1 MAASP
6 DSRRPLTAADKG
18 AASPANPVT
27 QQQDAPKDSQ
37 GRHRRYADAVDVA
50 AARTSAQE
58 VPPEVV
64 YQSQP
69 ELSDTQFFWRTV
81 LVMSL
86 VIFTGLVLTLIWYAS
101 DVFLVLFAGTLL
113 AVLLRA
119 PTNWLAANTRLSER
133 TALGLSIG
141 ALVTLLVLTM
151 YMFAVPLAE
160 QLGQLMENVP
170 QGFAR
175 LRKLMRQYE
184 WAKPFQPLVAELA
197 RMRLDLQFLGR
208 AGFLLTSTVS
218 AIGGG
223 VVVLF
228 IGIYLAAQ
236 PRLYQRGF
244 MHLLPRKGRP
254 RAYEVLDEI
263 GDVLRRWLVGRLITM
278 AIVGTAASIGLWA
291 LGVPLAFT
299 LGILSGLLEF
309 VAYIGPI
316 MAAIPALLIAFNVD
330 PLLAMYVALL
340 YGGIQTAENYLL
352 TPLVE
357 QRAVS
362 LPPALVIFTT
372 LLLGVLAGP
381 LGVILASPLTA
392 TGIVAVKLLY
402 VEDVVEQPNKS

>member
-1 MAASP
+1 M
-6 DSRRPLTAADKG
+6 
-18 AASPANPVT
+18 T
-27 QQQDAPKDSQ
+27 QD
-37 GRHRRYADAVDVA
+37 HYRRYAGASVA
-50 AARTSAQE
+50 
-58 VPPEVV
+58 PEVMP
-64 YQSQP
+64 QTQP

-81 LVMSL
+81 LVMSMI
-86 VIFTGLVLTLIWYAS
+86 IFTGVMLTLIWYAS
-101 DVFLVLFAGTLL
+101 DVFLVLFAGILL

-119 PTNWLAANTRLSER
+119 PTNWLVEYTRLSER
-133 TALGLSIG
+133 AALGMSIA
-141 ALVTLLVLTM
+141 ALVGVLILM
-151 YMFAVPLAE
+151 GYMFAVPLAE

-184 WAKPFQPLVAELA
+184 WTKPFQPLVAELA

-208 AGFLLTSTVS
+208 AGFVLTSTVS

-223 VVVLF
+223 IVVLF

-263 GDVLRRWLVGRLITM
+263 GCVLRRWLLGRLITM
-278 AIVGTAASIGLWA
+278 SIVGTAASIGLWA

-309 VAYIGPI
+309 VAYVGPI

-330 PLLAMYVALL
+330 PLLALYVAVL

-357 QRAVS
+357 QRAVA

-372 LLLGVLAGP
+372 LLLGVVAGP

-402 VEDVVEQPNKS
+402 VEDVVEQPKKV